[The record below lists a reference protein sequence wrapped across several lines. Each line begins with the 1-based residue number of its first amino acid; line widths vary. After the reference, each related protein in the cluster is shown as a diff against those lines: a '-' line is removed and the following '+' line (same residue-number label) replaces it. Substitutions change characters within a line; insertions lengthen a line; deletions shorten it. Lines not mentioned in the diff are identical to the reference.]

1 MSFFRPEDFSDD
13 DAHKV
18 YPIDAARIANAKL
31 AAEGVRVKA
40 RRLSDDEIP
49 NDWHSHHL
57 GCPTHTALLIDICEI
72 TPPDPDEELAREIA
86 NEAKAFKHI
95 AYQMVLDIIRKHRE
109 QNK

>member
-31 AAEGVRVKA
+31 AAEGVKVQG
-40 RRLSDDEIP
+40 LITDDGHAFSSIP
-49 NDWHSHHL
+49 NPSYGHK
-57 GCPTHTALLIDICEI
+57 ALLIDICEI